1 MDTLK
6 DSSRVLITDKQF
18 TGSISN
24 ANLALHLLLRVSAK
38 GITFDRVSFQYV
50 IFDNCYFRNCKFLNC
65 DFTGAYFVGSNL
77 RGSSFDGS
85 RFDYCRFSTTTAPLA
100 IVERH
105 MPGYEN
111 VALELA
117 RSLRTNY
124 VQLGDAKGVNRAIA
138 AELAATKV
146 HLHKATWSSESYY
159 RSKYIGLERWKV
171 GFDFFSFMFFE
182 VLWGNGESIG
192 KVLRTILIV
201 NLLLAVV
208 LYISGEAL
216 LSSLQ
221 IAPALF
227 FGAGAYATA
236 HPILAIVAAFTRFVL
251 LGMFVSVLVKRLA
264 RR

>member
-6 DSSRVLITDKQF
+6 DSGRVLIADKQF
-18 TGSISN
+18 TESISD
-24 ANLALHLLLRVSAK
+24 ADLTMHLLLRVSAK
-38 GITFDRVSFQYV
+38 GITFNRVSFQYV
-50 IFDNCYFRNCKFLNC
+50 IFDHCYFRNCKFFNC
-65 DFTGAYFVGSNL
+65 DFTGANFLGSNL

-100 IVERH
+100 ILERH

-111 VALELA
+111 IALELA
-117 RSLRTNY
+117 RSLRANY
-124 VQLGDAKGVNRAIA
+124 AQLGDAKGVNQAIA

-159 RSKYIGLERWKV
+159 RSKYSGLERWKV
-171 GFDFFSFMFFE
+171 GIEFCSFMFFE
-182 VLWGNGESIG
+182 GLWGNGESPG

-201 NLLLAVV
+201 NLLLAGV
-208 LYISGEAL
+208 LYISGESP

-221 IAPALF
+221 IASALF
-227 FGAGAYATA
+227 FGAGAFAAA
-236 HPILAIVAAFTRFVL
+236 HPILAIVAAFARFVL